1 MKCNPAT
8 DSVDV
13 LSLLGFT
20 LDGTVK
26 LLDFGLAKVVEHTTI
41 DCDEVY
47 AMSGET
53 GSLRYMAPEVAEGLP
68 YNYTADVYSFG
79 ILLWE
84 LNASKKPYEGLN
96 RELFYERVVHGGERP
111 TLGRKWPSELTTLI
125 TECWDADI
133 FNRPKFRDIVIRLDA
148 MLLKEKGGGKSTS
161 HYTNGAGHQKDAT
174 DPKEPKPRKFLPK
187 LSGMIDR
194 HSTWF

>member
-1 MKCNPAT
+1 MSC
-8 DSVDV
+8 V
-13 LSLLGFT
+13 GFT

-41 DCDEVY
+41 ECDEVY

-79 ILLWE
+79 IVLWE
-84 LNASKKPYEGLN
+84 LNATKKPYEGLN

-111 TLGRKWPSELTTLI
+111 PLGRKWPSELTSLI
-125 TECWDADI
+125 SECWDADI
-133 FNRPKFRDIVIRLDA
+133 YNRPKFRDIVHRIDA
-148 MLLKEKGGGKSTS
+148 MLLKEKGGGKSGVS
-161 HYTNGAGHQKDAT
+161 HTNGGIDHKDT
-174 DPKEPKPRKFLPK
+174 NEHKESKPRKFLPK
-187 LSGMIDR
+187 ISGMIDR